1 MTVKSARH
9 SPAPA
14 PAPAP
19 AALPP
24 EVTQQEPPAPIVEHE
39 PRSQDPLDHDGDG
52 KKGGSAPAPVVT
64 WLVVQRD
71 DIARGLTQG
80 EVIGVTDP
88 ASVDQLPDDLC
99 RPATAAEVELAQ
111 PRIRLWRGPR

>member
-1 MTVKSARH
+1 MKTPKPSAA
-9 SPAPA
+9 SEPV
-14 PAPAP
+14 P

-24 EVTQQEPPAPIVEHE
+24 EVKQDETPAPAVAHE